1 MSIHWNSLADF
12 LAMGGYGTY
21 VWGSFGVTALIMLAE
36 PILAV
41 RRRKSLV
48 ARLQRQLR
56 AERANSQGSRNSQ
69 NSSIGSPE

>member
-1 MSIHWNSLADF
+1 MSIHWNSLAEF

-21 VWGSFGVTALIMLAE
+21 VWGSFGVTALIMIAE

-56 AERANSQGSRNSQ
+56 AERASNQSNRNSQ
-69 NSSIGSPE
+69 HSSNGSPE